1 MKATFNHL
9 QLKSVIA
16 GSGKNHTEI
25 HGALGIHR
33 NTLSQWV
40 RGIAT
45 PSPSDLYRVLRA
57 AGWTDERIA
66 GLRLV
71 EFYPLM

>member
-1 MKATFNHL
+1 MKATFDYLH
-9 QLKSVIA
+9 LKSVIA
-16 GSGKNHTEI
+16 GSGKNQTGI

-45 PSPSDLYRVLRA
+45 PSPSDLYKVLA
-57 AGWTDERIA
+57 VCGYTSEQIA

-71 EFYPLM
+71 EFYPLV